1 MNKPYIISFTCEKGK
16 ENFKN
21 YQIQWGKSKKDA
33 LKKALELEH
42 LKGVKCILVSIKRV
56 KKSLVDLI
64 VEHNK
69 QIKFSKGE
77 RNE

>member
-1 MNKPYIISFTCEKGK
+1 MNKTYLIAFACWREK
-16 ENFKN
+16 ENYMN
-21 YQIQWGKSKKDA
+21 YNIQWGKSKKDA

-42 LKGVKCILVSIKRV
+42 LKGAKCILVSIRRL

-69 QIKFSKGE
+69 QVEFPQGDS
-77 RNE
+77 NE